1 MTGTPEELSR
11 YLWTLDKD
19 KKFTIKEFK
28 EKRSLDQ
35 NAYAWK
41 LITEI
46 GNVLRKSKEE
56 VYLEMLKAYGQGEIV
71 SILSSINPKGYFKY
85 YEPIGTGIVN
95 NKEFTHYKI
104 FKGSSEFDSK
114 EMSIFID
121 GIVQECKQLGI
132 NTLTPDEIA
141 QLKFI
146 DNASNTKL

>member
-1 MTGTPEELSR
+1 MVGKPIDIIQ
-11 YLWTLDKD
+11 YLYNQDKE

-56 VYLEMLKAYGQGEIV
+56 VYLQMLKDYGQSEIV
-71 SILSSINPKGYFKY
+71 SILSSIEPKGYFKY
-85 YEPIGTGIVN
+85 YEKIGTGIVN

-114 EMSIFID
+114 EMTILID
-121 GIVQECKQLGI
+121 GIIQECKQLGI
-132 NTLTPDEIA
+132 ETLTPDEIA
-141 QLKFI
+141 KLKI
-146 DNASNTKL
+146 I